1 MELGI
6 KDKRALV
13 LGASR
18 GIGNAIARELAK
30 EGARVILS
38 ARTENRILA
47 EVQSIKK
54 EIADNSEVYG
64 VACDLD
70 LSEAR
75 NSLIKEVEKRFGG
88 VDILVHNTGGPSPSF
103 TSETLEEQW
112 QTGFDKLFQS
122 VIGLNQA
129 FLPGMKTN
137 NWGRI
142 LCVTSLSVLEPIKTL
157 AVSNAIRSAVTSML
171 KSLADEVAPFNITVN
186 CIAPG
191 AIATERLNE
200 LMEARIKRSGQSKE
214 EYEKE
219 YLESIPAGRLGTPE
233 EFAAA
238 AAFLASERASYITG
252 STICVDGGKRR
263 STY

>member
-30 EGARVILS
+30 EGARVMLS
-38 ARTENRILA
+38 ARTENRILT

-54 EIADNSEVYG
+54 EIADHSEVYG
-64 VACDLD
+64 FACDLD

-75 NSLIKEVEKRFGG
+75 NSLIKEVEERFGG

-103 TSETLEEQW
+103 TSETSQEQW

-122 VIGLNQA
+122 LIELNQA

-200 LMEARIKRSGQSKE
+200 LMEARIKRSGQTKE

-219 YLESIPAGRLGTPE
+219 YLESIPAGRLGRPE

>member
-6 KDKRALV
+6 KGKRALV

-30 EGARVILS
+30 EGAKVMMV
-38 ARTENRILA
+38 ARTESRILA
-47 EVQSIKK
+47 EVQAIKQELTENK
-54 EIADNSEVYG
+54 EIYG
-64 VACDLD
+64 FACDLD
-70 LSEAR
+70 LAESRKA
-75 NSLIKEVEKRFGG
+75 LIKEIEERFGG
-88 VDILVHNTGGPSPSF
+88 LDILVHNTGGPSPSF
-103 TSETLEEQW
+103 TSETSQEQW

-122 VIGLNQA
+122 VTELNQA

-186 CIAPG
+186 CVAPG
-191 AIATERLNE
+191 AISTERLNE
-200 LMEARIKRSGQSKE
+200 LMEARIKRSGQTRE

-219 YLESIPAGRLGTPE
+219 YLESIPAGRLGRPE

-238 AAFLASERASYITG
+238 AAFLSSERASYITG

>member
-30 EGARVILS
+30 EGARVIMA
-38 ARTENRILA
+38 ARTESRILA
-47 EVQSIKK
+47 AVQSIKK

-64 VACDLD
+64 LACDLD
-70 LSEAR
+70 LGEAR
-75 NSLIKEVEKRFGG
+75 NSLIKEVEERFGG

-103 TSETLEEQW
+103 TSETAEEQW

-122 VIGLNQA
+122 VIALNQA

-142 LCVTSLSVLEPIKTL
+142 LCVTSLSVMEPIKTL

-200 LMEARIKRSGQSKE
+200 LMEARIKRSGQTKE
-214 EYEKE
+214 EYERE